1 MMFFGGALAIGWGL
15 MLLITAARGQREVAV
30 AAFASTISNWTDYR
44 RELERTNFSLGV
56 RMGAGAPLRP
66 ATLWL
71 PEDDTFDIRSESDQE
86 SGLDLPD
93 YRPLKYY
100 SPTTPHRL
108 LPTLNFTMP
117 PADDAIFEITASYR
131 PVGVVP
137 AASGG
142 SSGDAPIISTL
153 VLPQSLPLWTKRSV
167 SGATPVPE
175 RKCPEQQ
182 HGVYVGHMCEIYARL
197 ASLCVAV
204 DLNRATGAWFLSPRH
219 ASKPE
224 GIGCEKVCVV
234 IWFHFASF
242 FLGACFVGFKD

>member
-1 MMFFGGALAIGWGL
+1 MFFGGALAIGWGL

-56 RMGAGAPLRP
+56 RMGAASAPLRP

-71 PEDDTFDIRSESDQE
+71 PEDDKFDIPGESDQE

-93 YRPLKYY
+93 YQPLKYY

-117 PADDAIFEITASYR
+117 PEDDAIFEITASYR
-131 PVGVVP
+131 PMGGGG
-137 AASGG
+137 AAKG
-142 SSGDAPIISTL
+142 SSNGAPIVSTL
-153 VLPQSLPLWTKRSV
+153 VLPKALPLWTKRSV

-197 ASLCVAV
+197 ASVCVAA
-204 DLNRATGAWFLSPRH
+204 DLNRATGEWFLSPRH

-224 GIGCEKVCVV
+224 GVGCEKVRARVWR
-234 IWFHFASF
+234 I
-242 FLGACFVGFKD
+242 